1 MSRASGTAAKEPS
14 RDGLSR
20 WLGSAVFHE
29 RFGWARI
36 VAAGFVTLGIVVL
49 YLA

>member
-1 MSRASGTAAKEPS
+1 VAVT
-14 RDGLSR
+14 
-20 WLGSAVFHE
+20 GSIVFHE